1 MEERNKEMIK
11 SPPDKYLKYNN
22 YSNKKTNNLVRSHT
36 QSHDY
41 KSPRNY
47 PYKNGNIMNN
57 YDNFELNLINDK
69 YDNEINYYNKD
80 NSIKMNII
88 QNDYNNNI
96 LSKSS
101 NNYTGAYSYL
111 FMNKKNNILSN
122 NIRINKASKEFS
134 ILKDSQEGNNEINMK
149 YFDKNNRNSKNSKNN
164 YNSYNNGMRSKTKSK
179 SKYQST
185 SNVYS
190 NDNVNR
196 MRNKSAKNNIKYNK
210 YYNNELI
217 ENMDKYNG
225 DDSNNNFNLEE
236 RYFIKYLN
244 NKIEKNKNGN
254 FSGAKSYSNINKN
267 YFYDSINKNKN
278 NNNEYYREYLNNNS
292 LSLKNIKTYKNNDN
306 DNLIYNK
313 KNKNKNIQDINGINF
328 NNINI
333 GINNNNFIIDNDRGY
348 QTYNGS
354 FRSKTMKVNNN
365 EILEI
370 NDIKEEDIL
379 KSKIKNP
386 INARNEFIKRKYII
400 ETEEDRLTTNNNNRN
415 ISKPKNINENLMKNN
430 NLYYINNTSDD
441 KDINYKMSISENIYR
456 MPLNYSQSIPNNN
469 GSNKYGTNIELKN
482 YLKNTKTFKNSSNNK
497 AFSIKKIK
505 DKNNN
510 NINNNYGL
518 YEYNEKANN
527 MYDNPQ
533 IKNNSKNYV
542 TNPVIKNRDNDHN
555 PFNTIYKS
563 QRIYKYDNGIDN
575 PQMYSTQYRNN
586 NKNEKINN
594 KNNLDINHFKG
605 NNHIDYHK
613 KLDLIKNRTKNLLNL
628 YSKLLKQQTI
638 FNINESMHNNTNN
651 H

>member
-11 SPPDKYLKYNN
+11 SPPDN
-22 YSNKKTNNLVRSHT
+22 YYINKKSNNLIRSHT
-36 QSHDY
+36 YSHDY
-41 KSPRNY
+41 KSPKNY
-47 PYKNGNIMNN
+47 SYKNGNIMNN
-57 YDNFELNLINDK
+57 YDNFELNIINDN
-69 YDNEINYYNKD
+69 YDNGINYYNKD

-88 QNDYNNNI
+88 QNEYNNNI

-101 NNYTGAYSYL
+101 NNYIGTYSSI
-111 FMNKKNNILSN
+111 FINKKNNNMSN

-134 ILKDSQEGNNEINMK
+134 NLKDSKEEKDENNMK
-149 YFDKNNRNSKNSKNN
+149 YFDRNYKSNRNSKNSNN
-164 YNSYNNGMRSKTKSK
+164 SNNNGMRPKAKSK
-179 SKYQST
+179 SKYQNT
-185 SNVYS
+185 NNAYG

-217 ENMDKYNG
+217 ENMDKFNG

-254 FSGAKSYSNINKN
+254 FSGAKSYSNFNKN

-278 NNNEYYREYLNNNS
+278 KNEYSQEFLNKNS
-292 LSLKNIKTYKNNDN
+292 LSLKNIKTYKDGDN

-313 KNKNKNIQDINGINF
+313 KNKNIQDINGINF

-333 GINNNNFIIDNDRGY
+333 GINNNNFIIDNDRRY

-365 EILEI
+365 DIMEL

-379 KSKIKNP
+379 KAKNKNP
-386 INARNEFIKRKYII
+386 VNARNEFIKRKYII
-400 ETEEDRLTTNNNNRN
+400 ETEDDRFITNNNRN
-415 ISKPKNINENLMKNN
+415 ISKQKNTNNYYNENIMKNN
-430 NLYYINNTSDD
+430 NLYNVINTSDD
-441 KDINYKMSISENIYR
+441 KNINYKMSISENIYR
-456 MPLNYSQSIPNNN
+456 LPLNYSQSISNNN

-482 YLKNTKTFKNSSNNK
+482 YLKNVKTFNNSSNSK
-497 AFSIKKIK
+497 TLSIKKIK
-505 DKNNN
+505 DINNN

-518 YEYNEKANN
+518 YDINEKNN
-527 MYDNPQ
+527 MYNNPQ
-533 IKNNSKNYV
+533 IKNNSKNYF
-542 TNPVIKNRDNDHN
+542 TNPVIKNRDNNHN

-563 QRIYKYDNGIDN
+563 QRIYKNENGIDN

-586 NKNEKINN
+586 FKTEKINN
-594 KNNLDINHFKG
+594 KNNLDINQFKG
-605 NNHIDYHK
+605 NHIDYHK

-628 YSKLLKQQTI
+628 YSKLLKQQAI
-638 FNINESMHNNTNN
+638 FNINENLHNNTYN